1 MVHHFTA
8 ENSVHGSNT
17 QIPQVGAQMLTEA
30 EGQGIKFPTLCA
42 CNLLLHETVIQVKVG
57 NFLAHIVHTC

>member
-1 MVHHFTA
+1 M
-8 ENSVHGSNT
+8 HGSNT
-17 QIPQVGAQMLTEA
+17 LPQVGAQMLTEA